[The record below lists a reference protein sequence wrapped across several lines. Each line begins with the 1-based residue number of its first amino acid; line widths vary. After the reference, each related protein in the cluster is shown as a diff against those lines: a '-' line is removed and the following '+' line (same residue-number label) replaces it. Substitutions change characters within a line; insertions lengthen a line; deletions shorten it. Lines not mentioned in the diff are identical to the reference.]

1 MLQYIYRNLVLSALV
16 LIILILL
23 GLSYFLYKKHFDN
36 SSTKNTVDDYFII
49 NNPRPNFDYMD
60 GVDIIYWI
68 NLDRSTDRR
77 KNMTQLFQDPVFQ
90 NVQVQRVTAA
100 DGLIPKQVY
109 PKLNLMNKQK
119 NDYEYA
125 CMLSHLETVRRFSNT
140 NLDIALIMEDDITL
154 EYKKY
159 WRKSVREIIDN
170 APPDWE
176 IIQLCYITVNY
187 KPEMFNLYEPN
198 HRNKCVSAAAYLIKN
213 SAARKLINGIYSNG
227 KYSLEH
233 YIIHHADCYLFTK
246 LKTYA
251 YKYPLFIYKT
261 NNDSL
266 LHPEDLMEH
275 EYSKMKIENM
285 YNQLVVE

>member
-1 MLQYIYRNLVLSALV
+1 MLEYIYRNFVIASLV

-23 GLSYFLYKKHFDN
+23 GFSYLFYKKHFEN
-36 SSTKNTVDDYFII
+36 ANQIVTNDDYFIK
-49 NNPRPNFDYMD
+49 NKPRSNFNYMD
-60 GVDIIYWI
+60 GLDIIYWI
-68 NLDRSTDRR
+68 NLDRSNDRR
-77 KNMTQLFQDPVFQ
+77 KKMTQLFQDPVFQ
-90 NVQVQRVTAA
+90 NIQIQRVTAV
-100 DGLIPKQVY
+100 DGIIPKQVY

-125 CMLSHLETVRRFSNT
+125 CMLSHLETIRSFSNT
-140 NLDIALIMEDDITL
+140 DLKIALIMEDDVTL
-154 EYKKY
+154 EFKKY

-176 IIQLCYITVNY
+176 IIQLCYITVDNN
-187 KPEMFNLYEPN
+187 PETFKLYEPN
-198 HRNKCVSAAAYLIKN
+198 YRNKCVSAAAYLIKN
-213 SAARKLINGIYSNG
+213 GAARKLMNGIYSNG
-227 KYSLEH
+227 KYNLEH

-246 LKTYA
+246 LKTYT

-285 YNQLVVE
+285 YNQLVIE